1 MPDIYNI
8 VLFGTGILSGVIAV
22 WLFYRSKIKS
32 MTEKLKLEG
41 QLKLTSLE
49 EKLAFREALLEDY
62 KSRLTELEEALLE
75 NSAGVKDLVG
85 AKAALE
91 QEITR
96 IPKLENRLR
105 ENYLTIEKQ
114 QQANTRLE
122 KQVVELTT
130 LRELEERAAKEKIK
144 NLNETR
150 KHLEI
155 EFQNLVNKIFEKQ
168 QQKFDKMSEAGLSRL
183 LNPLSEKIGVF
194 KKRVEEVYDKEAR
207 DRAALVNE
215 IQHLKDLNLQISR
228 EAINLTNA
236 LKGDSKIQGNWGEMI
251 LEKVLE
257 GSGLQ
262 KGREFEVQVSL
273 KGKNGQRFQPD
284 VIIRLPDKRDI
295 IIDSKV
301 SLTAYERLHSASSS
315 QERKKAFKEHADS
328 VRRHFQNLSAKKYDE
343 LKGLQT
349 LDFVLMFIPIEA
361 AYLVLIE
368 KAHHLFNEAYQQNII
383 IVSPASLMV
392 SLRVIQDIWRTEQQN
407 RNAREI
413 ARKAGGLYEKFVGFV
428 TVLEDVGLSLAKA
441 QEAYQVAH
449 NRLSIGRG
457 NLVRRAQT
465 MRKLGIQVKKELD
478 PALLEKAEG
487 ELN

>member
-1 MPDIYNI
+1 MPDIYSI
-8 VLFGTGILSGVIAV
+8 ILFTAGILFGVIAA
-22 WLFYRSKIKS
+22 WLFYRLRLKS
-32 MTEKLKLEG
+32 MAEKFKLVG
-41 QLKLTSLE
+41 QLQLTSLE
-49 EKLAFREALLEDY
+49 EKLAFGEIALQDY
-62 KSRLTELEEALLE
+62 KLRLSELEGALIK
-75 NSAGVKDLVG
+75 NSAGLRDITAVR
-85 AKAALE
+85 AALE
-91 QEITR
+91 QELTR

-105 ENYLTIEKQ
+105 ENYLTIERQ

-130 LRELEERAAKEKIK
+130 VRQLEERQAKEKIK

-150 KHLEI
+150 KQMEV

-168 QQKFDKMSEAGLSRL
+168 QQKFDKMSGAGLSRL

-215 IQHLKDLNLQISR
+215 IHHLKDLNLQISR
-228 EAINLTNA
+228 EALNLTNA

-257 GSGLQ
+257 GSGLK
-262 KGREFEVQVSL
+262 KGREFEVQVNL
-273 KGKNGQRFQPD
+273 KGENGQRFQPD

-315 QERKKAFKEHADS
+315 QERKMALKEHADS
-328 VRRHFQNLSAKKYDE
+328 VRRHFQKLSAKKYDE
-343 LKGLQT
+343 LKGIRT
-349 LDFVLMFIPIEA
+349 LDFVLMFVPIEA
-361 AYLVLIE
+361 AYMILME
-368 KAHHLFNEAYQQNII
+368 KAHYLFNEAYQQNII

-413 ARKAGGLYEKFVGFV
+413 ASKAGGLYEKFVGFV
-428 TVLEDVGLSLAKA
+428 IVLEEVGLSLAKA
-441 QEAYQVAH
+441 QEAYQLAH

-457 NLVRRAQT
+457 NLVRRAQA

-487 ELN
+487 